1 MRLRRL
7 QISIFFLI
15 PSLFFAQNS
24 LTAIH
29 HYVERN
35 AEELGINVNDLTE
48 LRIDSYH
55 YAKST
60 NTQNVYVVQQ
70 YNNID
75 VFNAVG
81 VFALRNNEV
90 VYAKPTFQSDLRNRI
105 KRNSA
110 ILSPIEAITSA
121 AHQLG
126 LELPNDLHVI
136 DQQNNHTFTF
146 SKGNLSFDPIPV
158 KLVWQTPDINENH
171 DEKGELRLA
180 WDLSIHGI
188 DGQHWWSV
196 RIDAE
201 TGDLISKYNW
211 MLTCSFE
218 GHDHGSLSNNNSPST
233 FHSGGSKKSAYN
245 TIFNSSEEETED
257 EENDL
262 PPNSYRVFPMPV
274 ESPNH
279 GERTLVT
286 NPATEN
292 ASPFG
297 WHDIDGIEGPEFTIT
312 RGNNV
317 WAQEDRSG
325 NNGLGHAPD
334 GGEDLIFDFPLAFD
348 APPAVYED
356 AAITNLFYWNNLVH
370 DVWYL
375 YGFDEAS
382 GNFQETNYT
391 GEGTGSDFVFA
402 DAQDG
407 SGINNANFGTP
418 PDGNNPR
425 MQMFLWNTA
434 GPLNPPLSINEPE
447 NLEGSYAAVL
457 AGFGPIITPD
467 PITADLA
474 LVEDDLLGVPAYE
487 ACGNIINSAELDGKI
502 AVIRRGNCTFVEKVL
517 AAQNAGAIAVI
528 VVNNVPGQA
537 ITMGGASNIISI
549 PSLMITLANGNLII
563 NALENDD
570 IVNMT
575 IVDNGP
581 FLIDGDYDNGI
592 IAHEY
597 GHGISTRLTGGR
609 FQANCLFNAE
619 QMGEGWSDYIGLVM
633 TMTEEDIAT
642 QGRGYGTFAVNQSVT
657 GNGIRPT
664 PYSTDTNI
672 SPFTYSTTNNPN
684 LTVPHGIGYMWAQML
699 WDLTWAL
706 IDEYGFDPDLYNG
719 SGGNNIAMQLMT
731 DGLKL
736 QNCSPGFVDGRDAI
750 LAADELANDGQNLCL
765 MWDVFAARGL
775 GWSADQGSAFERN
788 DQVEAFDLPPDTEL
802 DCTTFSTTGFENKQ
816 LKIWPNPARHQVN
829 IQLNNQPSSTNA
841 SLELFDRNGRN
852 MFKQNMTTT
861 SLIQLDVSS
870 YPKGIYLIKLTTSEG
885 SYTEKLIIQ

>member
-1 MRLRRL
+1 MRFKKLL
-7 QISIFFLI
+7 LTTLLLI

-24 LTAIH
+24 LTSIQNFL
-29 HYVERN
+29 ERN
-35 AEELGINVNDLTE
+35 AKELGIDITDVNE

-55 YAKST
+55 YSKST
-60 NTQNVYVVQQ
+60 NTQNVYIVQQ
-70 YNNID
+70 YNNLD
-75 VFNAVG
+75 VFNAIG

-90 VYAKPTFQSDLRNRI
+90 VHAKPSFQKELR
-105 KRNSA
+105 KRAKNNA
-110 ILSPIEAITSA
+110 AQLSPLEAITSA

-126 LELPNDLHVI
+126 LESPRELRVI
-136 DQQNNHTFTF
+136 DQENNHSFTF
-146 SKGNLSFDPIPV
+146 SKGNLSHDPIPV
-158 KLVWQTPDINENH
+158 KLVWQAPDINGNH

-180 WDLSIHGI
+180 WDLSIHAM

-196 RIDAE
+196 RVDAE
-201 TGDLISKYNW
+201 TGDIISKYNW
-211 MLTCSFE
+211 MLSCSFE
-218 GHDHGSLSNNNSPST
+218 GHNHGVLSSANSPTT
-233 FHSGGSKKSAYN
+233 FHLGGSKKSAYSYN
-245 TIFNSSEEETED
+245 FSED
-257 EENDL
+257 EGEDEA
-262 PPNSYRVFPMPV
+262 PEGVPNSYRVYPMPV

-279 GERTLVT
+279 GDRALVV
-286 NPATEN
+286 NPANED

-297 WHDIDGIEGPEFTIT
+297 WHDTDGIEGPEFTIT

-317 WAQEDRSG
+317 WAQEDRAG
-325 NNGLGHAPD
+325 NNGVGHAPD
-334 GGEDLIFDFPLAFD
+334 GGEDLIFDYPLAFD

-356 AAITNLFYWNNLVH
+356 AAITNLFYWNNVTH
-370 DVWYL
+370 DVWYQ

-382 GNFQETNYT
+382 GNFQQTNYS
-391 GEGTGSDFVFA
+391 GEGAGGDFVFA

-425 MQMFLWNTA
+425 MQMFLWNT
-434 GPLNPPLSINEPE
+434 GGQPNPPLFINEPE
-447 NLEGSYAAVL
+447 SLEGNYGAVL
-457 AGFGPIITPD
+457 AGFGPIITTE
-467 PITADLA
+467 PITADLV
-474 LVEDDLLGVPAYE
+474 LVEDDVAGVPAYE
-487 ACGNIINSAELDGKI
+487 ACGNVTNSDDIDGKI
-502 AVIRRGNCTFVEKVL
+502 AVIRRGNCNFVDKVL
-517 AAQNAGAIAVI
+517 AAQNAGAVAVI
-528 VVNNVPGQA
+528 MVNNVPGESF
-537 ITMGGASNIISI
+537 TMGGTSNGINI

-563 NALENDD
+563 DALEDEET
-570 IVNMT
+570 VNMT

-633 TMTEEDIAT
+633 TMTEDDVAT

-664 PYSTDTNI
+664 PYSTDTSI
-672 SPFTYSTTNNPN
+672 SPFTYNITNNPN
-684 LTVPHGIGYMWAQML
+684 LSVPHGIGYVWAQML

-719 SGGNNIAMQLMT
+719 TGGNNIAMQLMT

-765 MWDVFAARGL
+765 IWEVFAARGL

-788 DQVEAFDLPPDTEL
+788 DQIEAFDMPPASEL
-802 DCTTFSTTGFENKQ
+802 DCTTFSTVGFEESQ
-816 LKIWPNPARHQVN
+816 FIIWPNPAKNQVN
-829 IQLNNQPSSTNA
+829 IQISNQLSSQNA
-841 SLELFDRNGRN
+841 NLELFDINGRKVN
-852 MFKQNMTTT
+852 SKIITT
-861 SLIQLDVSS
+861 SNLNKLDVSS
-870 YPKGIYLIKLTTSEG
+870 YQKGIYLIKITTKEG